1 MIAQALTHSLR
12 ECVDGCEVG
21 VVEINTLTPGNW
33 YRRVLSLSWP
43 VILAN
48 LTVPM
53 VGIADTAVVGRL
65 PDSSYMGGVAVGAA
79 SFSAFYW
86 VFGFLRMVTTGLVAQ
101 SYGSK
106 QTDEVVAIG
115 VRSGIVAL
123 GVGTLFVVLAVPIYQ
138 LTVHIFDSSALVEEK
153 AANYFF
159 VRAWGAPALLLH
171 FVQLGVL
178 FGLQRMRWVLAV
190 TLVFHGL
197 NAVLDVVFVYAFD
210 LGVTGVA
217 LGTAI
222 SEWFAA
228 LLGG

>member
-1 MIAQALTHSLR
+1 MIAQALTHGLC
-12 ECVDGCEVG
+12 ECVDGGEVG
-21 VVEINTLTPGNW
+21 VVEINTLTPGDW

-101 SYGSK
+101 SYGAK

-115 VRSGIVAL
+115 IRSGIVAL
-123 GVGTLFVVLAVPIYQ
+123 GVGVL
-138 LTVHIFDSSALVEEK
+138 SSFTSSFLKYARLRPT
-153 AANYFF
+153 FF
-159 VRAWGAPALLLH
+159 Q
-171 FVQLGVL
+171 F
-178 FGLQRMRWVLAV
+178 M
-190 TLVFHGL
+190 
-197 NAVLDVVFVYAFD
+197 
-210 LGVTGVA
+210 
-217 LGTAI
+217 
-222 SEWFAA
+222 
-228 LLGG
+228 

>member
-1 MIAQALTHSLR
+1 MLAQSLIHGFG
-12 ECVDGCEVG
+12 EFLDLGEVG
-21 VVEINTLTPGNW
+21 VVEMNTLTPGDW

-123 GVGTLFVVLAVPIYQ
+123 GVGTLFVC
-138 LTVHIFDSSALVEEK
+138 
-153 AANYFF
+153 
-159 VRAWGAPALLLH
+159 LLYTSPSP
-171 FVQLGVL
+171 
-178 FGLQRMRWVLAV
+178 R
-190 TLVFHGL
+190 
-197 NAVLDVVFVYAFD
+197 D
-210 LGVTGVA
+210 
-217 LGTAI
+217 
-222 SEWFAA
+222 
-228 LLGG
+228 